1 MKFNELLDK
10 AATPVSAYR
19 KVIFKTIIVA
29 FCAGGSP
36 GRISA
41 IFRRFALMMAGKAT
55 IKKFY
60 NFLNSGKLPWD
71 ALWRVLAGLIGDPS
85 VGGRLLIALDDTL
98 YGKTGKKIAGCATH
112 FDHAA
117 KKNSSK
123 WIFGQ
128 CRVLAGL
135 LLFGH
140 GRWACLPFAQKLY
153 QPLPKAVKGSAKL
166 PYAQWLKT
174 KSGIGAEL
182 VIRLTALFKL
192 PALIVCD
199 SWFGGKPLLEDV
211 REKAGFM
218 IHLLTRLRVT
228 AALYAFPEAVPP
240 GKRGPKPKFGKR
252 LPSVKELSAQLRQ
265 SAKTALIH
273 LYGKERMVEFSEMV
287 CMSKALGC
295 QVKVVFVYHK
305 GFTFP
310 LLSTDLTLTAEQ
322 MIEYYAARWK
332 IESGFKEIK
341 REVGAIDSQCRKP
354 LSVENHFTLACLA
367 TSLTWVYAFNL
378 DKAPA
383 RLHPT
388 KHSGAFAFADIRRK
402 ISDELSIE
410 PVLSGGCHELL
421 IPAVKSICA
430 SIFRWAA

>member
-140 GRWACLPFAQKLY
+140 GRWA
-153 QPLPKAVKGSAKL
+153 
-166 PYAQWLKT
+166 
-174 KSGIGAEL
+174 
-182 VIRLTALFKL
+182 
-192 PALIVCD
+192 
-199 SWFGGKPLLEDV
+199 
-211 REKAGFM
+211 
-218 IHLLTRLRVT
+218 
-228 AALYAFPEAVPP
+228 
-240 GKRGPKPKFGKR
+240 
-252 LPSVKELSAQLRQ
+252 
-265 SAKTALIH
+265 
-273 LYGKERMVEFSEMV
+273 
-287 CMSKALGC
+287 
-295 QVKVVFVYHK
+295 
-305 GFTFP
+305 
-310 LLSTDLTLTAEQ
+310 
-322 MIEYYAARWK
+322 
-332 IESGFKEIK
+332 
-341 REVGAIDSQCRKP
+341 
-354 LSVENHFTLACLA
+354 
-367 TSLTWVYAFNL
+367 
-378 DKAPA
+378 
-383 RLHPT
+383 
-388 KHSGAFAFADIRRK
+388 
-402 ISDELSIE
+402 
-410 PVLSGGCHELL
+410 
-421 IPAVKSICA
+421 
-430 SIFRWAA
+430 